1 MPQDAQRPDAPDTRR
16 LRQRI
21 VQMKM
26 DGRDTA
32 ELERQVIR
40 LEYDVESL
48 EHVADD
54 ELPGAVADVDEP
66 TPLEF
71 AVMQAV
77 KLQAER
83 RQDRALIL
91 SGVQRDAQDA
101 RIYAVLGALYGA
113 AHVVVALLMAFISYR
128 VSTLLAEG
136 LIALVRAM

>member
-1 MPQDAQRPDAPDTRR
+1 MPQDAQRPDAPDTRK

>member
-1 MPQDAQRPDAPDTRR
+1 MPQDAQRPDAPDTRK

-54 ELPGAVADVDEP
+54 EIPSAVADVDEP